1 MKKTIKVVSLILSL
15 LLIFVSGSGCVKH
28 KGEDHMKKYMNSI
41 ELEYTGYYIS
51 HGQEDDCMDISEGI
65 QQFPV
70 ETTIRE
76 KNIVIT
82 KIDGYKLGYNL
93 VIDEQE
99 FEITVDYFK
108 YQSEAF
114 NKILKMWDGYKG
126 IEENSQEIWIE
137 YILIYNDEI
146 FICASRRKAMWSVD
160 WRGQIPL
167 TLYHFD
173 IDDYSLK
180 YAGYFDN
187 YTFNGYICK
196 NK

>member
-1 MKKTIKVVSLILSL
+1 MKKTIKVVSSILSL
-15 LLIFVSGSGCVKH
+15 LLVFVSGCGCVKH
-28 KGEDHMKKYMNSI
+28 KGEDHMKRYMDSI
-41 ELEYTGYYIS
+41 ELEFSGYYIS
-51 HGQEDDCMDISEGI
+51 HEQENDCMGIFEGI

-82 KIDGYKLGYNL
+82 KIDGYKLGYIL

-108 YQSEAF
+108 SHSEAF
-114 NKILKMWDGYKG
+114 NKILKMWDEYEG

-137 YILIYNDEI
+137 YIFIYNDEI
-146 FICASRRKAMWSVD
+146 FICASKRKAMWIVD

-180 YAGYFDN
+180 YAGYFDS